1 MNYNNYV
8 CDELSENLNI
18 YSKFDDLKELFL
30 GMNFVLGLFLEAPIF
45 KKCFLKNL

>member
-30 GMNFVLGLFLEAPIF
+30 GMTFVLGLFLEALIF
-45 KKCFLKNL
+45 KKCFSKNL

>member
-18 YSKFDDLKELFL
+18 YSKFDDLKELLFL
-30 GMNFVLGLFLEAPIF
+30 GMTFVLGLFLEAPNI
-45 KKCFLKNL
+45 